1 MLQTKSAPLRAGA
14 HPLGASLQAGAHS
27 LGAPLRAGAHS
38 LGAPLRA
45 GALNNETISSTIT
58 SPVSAEWGMTTRR
71 LSTQSGWLRD
81 HWRLLAQTLRLPDT
95 WQSFLLFTL
104 AVALLC
110 VGLILH
116 LQLSTTIL
124 QDKINLEQLRAEEQ
138 VIQKE
143 NANLVW
149 AIAQETDLNRV
160 KIRATELGY
169 EPAFQ
174 RNFVIIPSKTVVGGV
189 MPSATQPALAQVHE

>member
-1 MLQTKSAPLRAGA
+1 MLQIKS
-14 HPLGASLQAGAHS
+14 
-27 LGAPLRAGAHS
+27 
-38 LGAPLRA
+38 APLRA
-45 GALNNETISSTIT
+45 GALNNETIPSATS
-58 SPVSAEWGMTTRR
+58 SPVHAEWGAATRS
-71 LSTQSGWLRD
+71 LTSQWLWQRD
-81 HWRLLAQTLRLPDT
+81 QWRLLAQTLRLPDT

-104 AVALLC
+104 AIVVVC
-110 VGLILH
+110 GGLVLH

-124 QDKINLEQLRAEEQ
+124 QDTIALRQLQAEEG

-160 KIRATELGY
+160 KTRATELGY

-174 RNFVIIPSKTVVGGV
+174 RNYVIIPGSAVAGGA
-189 MPSATQPALAQVHE
+189 MPSAAPALAQVHE